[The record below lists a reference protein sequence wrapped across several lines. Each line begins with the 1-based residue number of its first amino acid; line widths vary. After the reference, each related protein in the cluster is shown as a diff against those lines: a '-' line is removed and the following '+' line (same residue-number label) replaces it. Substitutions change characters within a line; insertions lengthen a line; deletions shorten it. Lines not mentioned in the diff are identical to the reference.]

1 MKKNTL
7 KMAAISLAVV
17 TLTACGGGSDD
28 SNPEQA
34 PGPLSK
40 YEGTWS
46 PGCDGE
52 NERQTVSF
60 TTLENGIKLGMNM
73 QNEFFNQANCTGGIV
88 ATGTYGPPQPAATV
102 TYLETVASASV
113 RLPNGQTIQTSV
125 DRVSTAGSGA
135 SFAYTGSGVQGT
147 TVISGKKYWRIAY
160 GGVSTLTNVNDASGT
175 SVGALLLLNGELLE
189 LEPITS
195 NYYRVISQLTR

>member
-1 MKKNTL
+1 MKNNTL
-7 KMAAISLAVV
+7 KIAAISLVVV

-28 SNPEQA
+28 SSAEQA

-52 NERQTVSF
+52 NEHRTVSF
-60 TTLENGIKLGMNM
+60 STMDNGAKLGMNLR
-73 QNEFFNQANCTGGIV
+73 NEFFNQANCTGGIV
-88 ATGTYGPPQPAATV
+88 ATGAYGPPQPAATV
-102 TYLETVASASV
+102 SYLETVPNASV
-113 RLPNGQTIQTSV
+113 RLSNGQTIQATV

-135 SFAYTGSGVQGT
+135 SFTYTGSGVQGT
-147 TVISGKKYWRIAY
+147 TVISGTRYWRIAY
-160 GGVSTLTNVNDASGT
+160 GNSSTLVNVNDASGT
-175 SVGALLLLNGELLE
+175 TAGALLLLNGELLE

-195 NYYRVISQLTR
+195 SYFRVTNRLTR